1 MQNNTSNNRMRCV
14 TGRCFQKSFAVCF
27 SLQMQDYHTFWKNL
41 SYLWK
46 CISSIFEI
54 GPVFFLQYW
63 NGVCFLLHY
72 LFGQVNHKLRSFFR
86 DVKPWNALIDSKH
99 WHKGEKQTNKHLK
112 IDKLSSCEVA
122 EQLSVINKYSWT
134 FRSDVL
140 FIQDA

>member
-1 MQNNTSNNRMRCV
+1 MRNKTTNNRMRCV
-14 TGRCFQKSFAVCF
+14 TRWCFRKVSQFVLVC
-27 SLQMQDYHTFWKNL
+27 
-41 SYLWK
+41 K
-46 CISSIFEI
+46 CKIITLFGFMAMHI
-54 GPVFFLQYW
+54 INFRNRTRFFLQYW